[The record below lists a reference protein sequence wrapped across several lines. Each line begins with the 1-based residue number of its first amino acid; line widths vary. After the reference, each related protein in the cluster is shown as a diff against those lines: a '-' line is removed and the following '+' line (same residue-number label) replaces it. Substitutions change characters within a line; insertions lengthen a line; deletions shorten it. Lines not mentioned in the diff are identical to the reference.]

1 VLKLKQSQKALM
13 SFKMSI
19 PILVNSRSW
28 MLLASLATRGAGFLI
43 SLLIARLAGASAL
56 GTYSTLVNTA
66 SAVAT
71 PFAGA
76 LGNNSTLFGAEDSR
90 SGAANTRV
98 HARASLLLA
107 LGLSTLS
114 AAALI
119 LLYMFALAGDASQSL
134 LLLAAGVSVVIGQM
148 VGAVCL
154 GFLYGA
160 GKFKLASQVS
170 VSVALAI
177 CLSAYPAIEHFG
189 FHGAI
194 ALLLIAS
201 LFPPMIMVASLVATS
216 STMAGPSDVKA
227 ESIRKVAFR
236 FVRAWPSIAAGVA
249 NNGVNWVCT
258 IYLVHSVF
266 GTPGVGVVAVATQ
279 WLNLMLLPAT
289 SWGGSS
295 LKTLSDAIASGSEKT
310 AWGTATGLI
319 RNNLMVT
326 LTLAGSIALA
336 SLPIADVY
344 SLTNSDVALLICI
357 NAASATVAAITNVFE
372 RFLLALDRQA
382 WWLIFSLV
390 SLFVQTSVTFFF
402 ITYGMWVVA
411 LGAFVA
417 GIVLCLLSYMGVSQA
432 MQIRMKEWK

>member
-1 VLKLKQSQKALM
+1 MFSKRS
-13 SFKMSI
+13 MSI
-19 PILVNSRSW
+19 LVSSRSW
-28 MLLASLATRGAGFLI
+28 MLLASLATRGTGFLT

-66 SAVAT
+66 SAVAM

-76 LGNNSTLFGAEDSR
+76 LGNNSTMFGAEDSR
-90 SGAANTRV
+90 NGATNTRV

-107 LGLSTLS
+107 LFLSTIS
-114 AAALI
+114 AATLI
-119 LLYMFALAGDASQSL
+119 LLYLFALAGEAAQSPML
-134 LLLAAGVSVVIGQM
+134 MAAGVSVVIGQM
-148 VGAVCL
+148 IGAVCL

-160 GKFKLASQVS
+160 GKFKFASQVS
-170 VSVALAI
+170 VSVALAV
-177 CLSAYPAIEHFG
+177 CLSAYPAIQHFG

-194 ALLLIAS
+194 VLLLSAS
-201 LFPPMIMVASLVATS
+201 LLPPMIMVANVVATN
-216 STMAGPSDVKA
+216 STMSGASDV
-227 ESIRKVAFR
+227 ESESVRKVGLR

-266 GTPGVGVVAVATQ
+266 GTSGVGVVAVATQ

-289 SWGGSS
+289 SWGGAS
-295 LKTLSDAIASGSEKT
+295 LKALSDAIASGNEKV
-310 AWGTATGLI
+310 AWATSTGLI

-336 SLPIADVY
+336 SLPIAHVY

-357 NAASATVAAITNVFE
+357 NAASAIVAAITNVFE

-382 WWLIFSLV
+382 WWLIFSLI
-390 SLFVQTSVTFFF
+390 SLFLQTSVTLLF
-402 ITYGMWVVA
+402 IAYGIWVVA

-417 GIVLCLLSYMGVSQA
+417 GIILCLLSYMGVSKA
-432 MQIRMKEWK
+432 LEIRMKERE